1 MSPSEKFRY
10 VLHATMLQAGNYTIG
25 VIMRS
30 TRVVAVSTTLGCAAS
45 VVCAALS
52 VVTIN
57 QAQLSN
63 LQSNTVQ
70 VAVSAFD
77 SFGNARADGWHST
90 CTAEVAAS
98 AIMNGGDVLSVAI
111 SDGSCQCCTSAH
123 VVMAGGPAI
132 SASPALI
139 HPVFDFFTGK
149 LSSAAVTPDASF
161 GTTSRGYAV
170 QPPVSVLI
178 SALPLLKLQLV
189 DAASSSLWPGEAT
202 AASTPLALLNA
213 VYNASLLQHVFSYSV
228 PPAAAARDKLI
239 RVEPFQLLHGALLA
253 TYYKLR
259 ADVSKTSVVLSDQG
273 DALSCMTAAVSAPL
287 LDFQGKPFPN
297 LQCGGAASITSYAVR
312 YHGFV
317 RRSSAAALTFMFHE
331 TRPATF
337 FSIYVDQQPL
347 PVASAHPSLT
357 WATGSTLPS
366 LTATAVIP
374 PRSDGS
380 MFHEVVVNV
389 RGPPMTWPPPLPL
402 FLETECR
409 HSFSVINAS
418 AGVFTTTAP
427 HALVGGEAVMFEGS
441 ALLPPLAAG
450 SVFYVLRT
458 SISRHSFSVALS
470 RLGTSNVA
478 AEWSGGTVLIL
489 GKCGVYAPFALDT
502 GVLHSK

>member
-1 MSPSEKFRY
+1 M
-10 VLHATMLQAGNYTIG
+10 
-25 VIMRS
+25 
-30 TRVVAVSTTLGCAAS
+30 C
-45 VVCAALS
+45 
-52 VVTIN
+52 
-57 QAQLSN
+57 
-63 LQSNTVQ
+63 
-70 VAVSAFD
+70 AFD
-77 SFGNARADGWHST
+77 SFENARADRWYST

-98 AIMNGGDVLSVAI
+98 A
-111 SDGSCQCCTSAH
+111 
-123 VVMAGGPAI
+123 
-132 SASPALI
+132 ASP
-139 HPVFDFFTGK
+139 
-149 LSSAAVTPDASF
+149 
-161 GTTSRGYAV
+161 
-170 QPPVSVLI
+170 
-178 SALPLLKLQLV
+178 
-189 DAASSSLWPGEAT
+189 
-202 AASTPLALLNA
+202 PLALLNA

-273 DALSCMTAAVSAPL
+273 DAVPCMTAAVSAPL

-409 HSFSVINAS
+409 HSFSVVNAS

-427 HALVGGEAVMFEGS
+427 HALVGGEAGMFEGS

-458 SISRHSFSVALS
+458 SIFYTFPATVS
-470 RLGTSNVA
+470 RLRYRVSVHLMSRR
-478 AEWSGGTVLIL
+478 SGQGAR
-489 GKCGVYAPFALDT
+489 C
-502 GVLHSK
+502 